1 MLKTERKMMRADVRS
16 SEEKAAAGLDK
27 ATRYNLTVR
36 NAPGEFL
43 MIPKAELEVDGAY
56 QRNKINQRRVD
67 TLTRTWDWI
76 ACGCLVVALRDDNKW
91 FVVDGQHRKL
101 AADQRADIRELP
113 CLVFETTSRREEAVS
128 FLAINQGRVGVG
140 SLDRYRAQLLSGD
153 KTAYAV
159 EAMLKSTGH
168 RAGDKPSARTV
179 SCVQCL
185 YSLANEDCAR
195 FERLWPLFAELHP
208 DGPMTDGVIRGLWTV
223 DKWLGER
230 SVTEPPYREKLLVIG
245 GKGLHHEIRREMAV
259 IGQGGSR
266 VCACAIAKYLNKQR
280 MSAHLKIQLN

>member
-1 MLKTERKMMRADVRS
+1 MKTEQQCCEQKTAPGP
-16 SEEKAAAGLDK
+16 EKAA
-27 ATRYNLTVR
+27 RYNCVIR
-36 NAPGEFL
+36 NAPGQFAML
-43 MIPKAELEVDGAY
+43 HKSELAVDPAY

-67 TLTRTWDWI
+67 ALTRGWDWG
-76 ACGCLVVALRDDNKW
+76 ACGCLIVALRDDDKW

-101 AADQRADIRELP
+101 AADQRPDIQELP
-113 CLVFETTSRREEAVS
+113 CLVFETANRREEAQT

-168 RAGDKPSARTV
+168 RTGDTPSARTV
-179 SCVQCL
+179 SCVACL
-185 YSLANEDCAR
+185 YNLANEDRAR
-195 FERLWPLFAELHP
+195 FERLWPLLAELHP
-208 DGPMTDGVIRGLWTV
+208 DGPMTDTVIRGLWTV

-245 GKGLHHEIRREMAV
+245 GKGLNYEIRREMAV

-280 MSAHLKIQLN
+280 MPAHLKIQLS

>member
-1 MLKTERKMMRADVRS
+1 MNVSIVETA
-16 SEEKAAAGLDK
+16 EKNNQGGV
-27 ATRYNLTVR
+27 TRYNVTVR

-43 MIPKAELEVDGAY
+43 MIPKQELEVDATY
-56 QRNKINQRRVD
+56 QRNRINQRRVD
-67 TLTRTWDWI
+67 ALTRTWDWI

-101 AADQRADIRELP
+101 AADQRGDIHELP
-113 CLVFETTSRREEAVS
+113 CLVFETTNRREEAVS

-153 KTAYAV
+153 KNAYAV
-159 EAMLKSTGH
+159 ESMLKSTGH
-168 RAGDKPSARTV
+168 RAGETASARTV

-185 YSLANEDCAR
+185 YTLATDDRPR
-195 FERLWPLFAELHP
+195 FERLWPLLAELHP
-208 DGPMTDGVIRGLWTV
+208 DGPMTDMVIKGLWTV

-230 SVTEPPYREKLLVIG
+230 SVTESPYREKLLVIG
-245 GKGLHHEIRREMAV
+245 GKGLHHEIRREIAV

-266 VCACAIAKYLNKQR
+266 VAACAIAKYLNKQR
-280 MSAHLKIQLN
+280 MAAHLKIQIN

>member
-1 MLKTERKMMRADVRS
+1 MKTEQKPYA
-16 SEEKAAAGLDK
+16 EKTAQGLVK
-27 ATRYNLTVR
+27 GTRFTVTVR

-43 MIPKAELEVDGAY
+43 MIPKTELEVDPAY
-56 QRNKINQRRVD
+56 QRNRINQRRVD
-67 TLTRTWDWI
+67 TLTRFWDWI

-101 AADQRADIRELP
+101 AADQRSDIHELP

-153 KTAYAV
+153 RTASAV
-159 EAMLKSTGH
+159 EAMLRSTGH

-185 YSLANEDCAR
+185 YKLAEEDLSR
-195 FERLWPLFAELHP
+195 FERLWPLLAELHP
-208 DGPMTDGVIRGLWTV
+208 DGPMTDMVIRGLWTV
-223 DKWLGER
+223 DKWLGQR
-230 SVTEPPYREKLLVIG
+230 SVTEPPYRE
-245 GKGLHHEIRREMAV
+245 
-259 IGQGGSR
+259 
-266 VCACAIAKYLNKQR
+266 
-280 MSAHLKIQLN
+280 

>member
-1 MLKTERKMMRADVRS
+1 MKTEQQS
-16 SEEKAAAGLDK
+16 FEEKAAPGLDK
-27 ATRYNLTVR
+27 AARYHLTVR

-43 MIPKAELEVDGAY
+43 MIPKTELEVDSAY
-56 QRNKINQRRVD
+56 QRNRINLRRVD

-101 AADQRADIRELP
+101 AADQRSDIRELP

-153 KTAYAV
+153 KTAFAV
-159 EAMLKSTGH
+159 ESMLKSTGH
-168 RAGDKPSARTV
+168 RAGDKASARTV

-185 YSLANEDCAR
+185 YNLANEDRAR
-195 FERLWPLFAELHP
+195 FERLWPLLAELHP
-208 DGPMTDGVIRGLWTV
+208 DGPMTDAVIRGLWTV

-230 SVTEPPYREKLLVIG
+230 SVTEPPYREKLRLIG
-245 GKGLHHEIRREMAV
+245 GQGLNHEIRREAAL

-280 MSAHLKIQLN
+280 LPAHLKIQLS

>member
-1 MLKTERKMMRADVRS
+1 MNANQRTDGEKTTP
-16 SEEKAAAGLDK
+16 GLDK
-27 ATRYNLTVR
+27 VTRYNLTVR

-43 MIPKAELEVDGAY
+43 MIPKTELEVDAAY
-56 QRNKINQRRVD
+56 QRNNINQRRVD
-67 TLTRTWDWI
+67 TLTRTWDWL

-101 AADQRADIRELP
+101 AADQRSDIRELP

-159 EAMLKSTGH
+159 ESMLKSTGH
-168 RAGDKPSARTV
+168 RAGEKPSARTV

-185 YSLANEDCAR
+185 YKLASEDCAR
-195 FERLWPLFAELHP
+195 FERLWPLLAELHP
-208 DGPMTDGVIRGLWTV
+208 DGPMTDAVIRGLWTV
-223 DKWLGER
+223 DRWLGER
-230 SVTEPPYREKLLVIG
+230 SVTEPPYRERLLVIG
-245 GKGLHHEIRREMAV
+245 GKGLNHEIRREMAV

-280 MSAHLKIQLN
+280 MPAHLKIQLN

>member
-1 MLKTERKMMRADVRS
+1 MKTEQQSVG
-16 SEEKAAAGLDK
+16 EKTAQGLDRV
-27 ATRYNLTVR
+27 TRYNLEMR

-43 MIPKAELEVDGAY
+43 MIPKTELEVDSAY

-91 FVVDGQHRKL
+91 FVMDGQHRKL
-101 AADQRADIRELP
+101 AADQRSDIRDLP

-159 EAMLKSTGH
+159 ESLLKSTGH
-168 RAGDKPSARTV
+168 RAGDTPSARTV
-179 SCVQCL
+179 SCVACL
-185 YSLANEDCAR
+185 YNLANEDRAR
-195 FERLWPLFAELHP
+195 FERLWPLLAELHP
-208 DGPMTDGVIRGLWTV
+208 DGPMTDAVIRGLWTV
-223 DKWLGER
+223 D
-230 SVTEPPYREKLLVIG
+230 
-245 GKGLHHEIRREMAV
+245 
-259 IGQGGSR
+259 
-266 VCACAIAKYLNKQR
+266 
-280 MSAHLKIQLN
+280 